1 MTERISTLGGGSHIL
16 CHSGVTLGLL
26 EGTVPFQGIDIISYF
41 GYLGSLG
48 DLVMT
53 KRI

>member
-1 MTERISTLGGGSHIL
+1 MTERICTLGGGVSHIL
-16 CHSGVTLGLL
+16 CHSGVTLSLL

-41 GYLGSLG
+41 GSPG